1 MVRIRPGDRDKYPP
15 RAPSE
20 PWGGN
25 PILDKNDF
33 SGGNFFEAGLETA
46 ELSYWVIERTAA
58 YQRTSVP
65 VGRVSN
71 AAKTRESRRISDIV
85 GRVSEYQ
92 PIRKGCEETS
102 IADFLRC

>member
-15 RAPSE
+15 RAPSK

-25 PILDKNDF
+25 PIFDKNDF
-33 SGGNFFEAGLETA
+33 SGGNFFEAGLEAA

-65 VGRVSN
+65 VGRVS
-71 AAKTRESRRISDIV
+71 
-85 GRVSEYQ
+85 EYQ
-92 PIRKGCEETS
+92 GIRKEHQNFF
-102 IADFLRC
+102 IADLLRY